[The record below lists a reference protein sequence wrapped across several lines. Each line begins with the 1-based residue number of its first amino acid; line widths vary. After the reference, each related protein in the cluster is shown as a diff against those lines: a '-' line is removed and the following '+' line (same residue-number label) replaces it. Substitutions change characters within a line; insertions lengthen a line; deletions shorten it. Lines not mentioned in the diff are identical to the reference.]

1 MVFLF
6 VEPHYLWH
14 YMKFTF
20 NKTEKLKSEKLIEK
34 LFLEGKSVV
43 VHPLRLV
50 CIETNFNDKVKAKVG
65 VSVSKRHFK
74 RAVDRNRIKR
84 LMREAYRLQKAT
96 LFNNSST
103 SYALMILYIGKDKPD
118 FETLKQ
124 KTKQLFDKFL
134 KQNPTI

>member
-1 MVFLF
+1 
-6 VEPHYLWH
+6 
-14 YMKFTF
+14 MKFTF
-20 NKTEKLKSEKLIEK
+20 NKTEKLKSEKLIGK

-43 VHPLRLV
+43 AHPLRLV
-50 CIETNFNDKVKAKVG
+50 YIETVFDEKVQAKVG

-96 LFNNSST
+96 IFNNSSS

-124 KTKQLFDKFL
+124 KTTLLFDKFL
-134 KQNPTI
+134 KQNPTN